1 MTPGIFASAP
11 LSGGTNQRDQTQPV
25 SALAPPW
32 KWGLVD
38 AGSDNGNDV
47 LKSRDGLRL
56 VGCGTGRLSIH
67 VLAPYPGWEQFINQ
81 AQQVMRAASSALGDH
96 PISQVTVRYID
107 QITLP
112 VATGLPFNE
121 LLPAMPPK
129 PSGMPEQ
136 LSAFRF
142 VFQTIDPEDGCL
154 ATMTL
159 ASAPSDDE
167 GRLVVLYDLQLRVGG
182 DPCCGTNEAE
192 WLPIVE
198 RLHHRQRDIF
208 EGSASMEDEVRA
220 VPLERTLVHTVAGA
234 GMVARLLNGLSA
246 QMMGEPLAQMELQFA
261 DPVEDFTW
269 LDDVYSAV
277 ATSRP
282 DDAVDLLFDPIDDM
296 LLAGEETRAD
306 DLLLT
311 IEVKRLDITA
321 MLAVLA
327 VTRPAS
333 VALINRAGFLGR
345 VKRRLQQVAPE
356 RMESLLSGLR

>member
-1 MTPGIFASAP
+1 
-11 LSGGTNQRDQTQPV
+11 
-25 SALAPPW
+25 
-32 KWGLVD
+32 
-38 AGSDNGNDV
+38 
-47 LKSRDGLRL
+47 
-56 VGCGTGRLSIH
+56 
-67 VLAPYPGWEQFINQ
+67 
-81 AQQVMRAASSALGDH
+81 
-96 PISQVTVRYID
+96 
-107 QITLP
+107 
-112 VATGLPFNE
+112 
-121 LLPAMPPK
+121 
-129 PSGMPEQ
+129 
-136 LSAFRF
+136 
-142 VFQTIDPEDGCL
+142 L